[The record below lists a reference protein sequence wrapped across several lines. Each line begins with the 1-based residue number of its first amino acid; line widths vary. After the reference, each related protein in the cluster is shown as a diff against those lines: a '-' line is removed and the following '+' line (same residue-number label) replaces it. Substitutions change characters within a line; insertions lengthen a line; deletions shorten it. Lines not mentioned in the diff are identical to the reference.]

1 MKKILLSLMVLLSTG
16 SFIIAQ
22 NDDAAREKAL
32 KEKMKMEAKE
42 GWQNIGALGFDL
54 GQLMIINP
62 YVGQG
67 QDRLGIGGAIG
78 YSANYKKGLMSWNNQ
93 FNVNLS
99 VQRFGSGV
107 ISPGSTEKQ
116 PFEKSIDILSFTS
129 NVGYKVNET
138 SKWAYSADLS
148 FLSQLTSSYQG
159 NNGKYYMTNV
169 PAFNTLLKSKFLS
182 PAEITA
188 GLGMNYDY
196 SDALKFY
203 LSPLTA
209 KIFYVADDN
218 IAKQTTDDGANI
230 WGFANGKNVRFD
242 LGANLKAMYTT
253 KIMDRIAWTSGL
265 SLFSNYLKD
274 PQRIDVIW
282 LNTLGLEIIKNLN
295 LQVKG
300 DLYYDYDKIN
310 QLSDKTAVGG
320 VKGFGRTFNFIE
332 QVLLTYSLTF

>member
-1 MKKILLSLMVLLSTG
+1 MKKIVLLLFALLSTG
-16 SFIIAQ
+16 TWINAQ
-22 NDDAAREKAL
+22 NDDAARAKAL
-32 KEKMKMEAKE
+32 QEKMKMEAKE
-42 GWQNIGALGFDL
+42 GWQQLGALGFDL

-67 QDRLGIGGAIG
+67 QDRLGVGGAIG
-78 YSANYKKGLMSWNNQ
+78 YVANYKKGLMTWANQ
-93 FNVNLS
+93 FNINLA

-107 ISPGSTEKQ
+107 ISAGSTQKQ

-129 NVGYKVNET
+129 NLGYKVNET
-138 SKWAYSADLS
+138 SKWAYSADMT

-159 NNGKYYMTNV
+159 SNGKYYLSDI
-169 PAFNTLLKSKFLS
+169 PAFSTLLKSKFLS
-182 PAEITA
+182 PAEIT
-188 GLGMNYDY
+188 GGVGMNYDY
-196 SDALKFY
+196 SDALKIY

-218 IAKQTTDDGANI
+218 IAKLTTTDGANI
-230 WGFANGKNVRFD
+230 WGFTDGKNTRFD
-242 LGANLKAMYTT
+242 LGANLKATYTT
-253 KIMDRIAWTSGL
+253 KLMDRIAWTSGL

-274 PQRIDVIW
+274 PQRVDVIW

-310 QLSDKTAVGG
+310 QLTDNTAVGG
-320 VKGFGRTFNFIE
+320 VSGFGRTVNFIE